1 MQRARFPK
9 VADSAHERRTHII
22 ETTAALIAREGLAG
36 ISVRVVAEHAGC
48 SRGLVE
54 HYFRSKA
61 ELLEA
66 ANRWVNETYLAR
78 VAGAVGALG
87 GLAALEARL
96 RHLLPYTG
104 QVLDEWRVRLEFWRQ
119 TGTNYSALA
128 DNNNEA
134 FYAAYAQIL
143 ADMRHARAHGEIPE
157 SVPVIEASELVLL
170 LVIGIATACV
180 GNELLRQP
188 RPLDRRVE
196 MILGMLKT
204 GALGALRVGDPEIEY

>member
-1 MQRARFPK
+1 MKRARFPR
-9 VADSAHERRTHII
+9 VADTAHERRIHII
-22 ETTAALIAREGLAG
+22 EVTAALIAQEGLAG

-61 ELLEA
+61 ELLET
-66 ANRWVNETYLAR
+66 ANRWVNETYLER
-78 VAGAVGALG
+78 VASAVGTLS

-119 TGTNYSALA
+119 TGTNSALA
-128 DNNNEA
+128 EDNNES
-134 FYAAYAQIL
+134 FYAAYTQIL
-143 ADMRHARAHGEIPE
+143 ADMRHAQAHGEIPE

-204 GALGALRVGDPEIEY
+204 GGLGALRVGDPEIEY